1 MSASHISPWRRVFD
15 LVRLERK
22 DIAVIVVYGAVVAIL
37 SLATPLAVSSLVSTI
52 AFSNLLQPL
61 LVLAILLAAA
71 LLAGG
76 LLRTL
81 QLAVVEMLQ
90 RRVFVRLVADLAWRL
105 PRLAGHEREDRDASK
120 LVNRFFDV
128 VTVQK
133 VLPPLLIDGT
143 TLLLELSMGLLVL
156 ALYSPFLL
164 AFAVILFLG
173 IILVTV
179 GLGHGGVQS
188 SIDESYAKHDVAGWL
203 DELARHPTLFHSSG
217 PRRLGLQRADRETAR
232 YLEARRRQFRV
243 LLRQA
248 IGGFVLQAIAAT
260 ALLGVGGVLVIDGT
274 LTLGQLVASELIVG
288 AITANLVK
296 LHKQFES
303 AFDLLASVDKIGA
316 LIELDVETDDHGEAP
331 NAHGPLTVVARDVGV
346 GDVEAIDLTLAA
358 GDKLA
363 ILNADGGV
371 SGSAFVDTLLGYR
384 RCEQGRLLI
393 NDLDVSLWPLS
404 ALRARVQR
412 AGAPEIIEGTLEEN
426 LRVGRDGIDTA
437 AIVDALRFVELD
449 DEFLAEP
456 EGLQTRL
463 VPGSRRLDA
472 STAWRLMIAR
482 ALLGNPGLLI
492 LDGVLEVP
500 AIPLAHRI
508 IDRLLRLPATVIVV
522 TADPNF
528 AARLPHQLSLGLASE
543 PTPPGTPIVT
553 TTTTAPTN
561 PARTGPTPPSTPST
575 PTTPTTPS
583 TGKKRKKKGGRR

>member
-1 MSASHISPWRRVFD
+1 MSASHISPWRRVLD
-15 LVRLERK
+15 LVRLERR
-22 DIAVIVVYGAVVAIL
+22 DIAVVVIYGAVVAIL

-52 AFSNLLQPL
+52 AFSNLMQPL
-61 LVLAILLAAA
+61 LVLAVLLAAA

-76 LLRTL
+76 FLRAL
-81 QLAVVEMLQ
+81 QLAVVEVLQ

-105 PRLAGHEREDRDASK
+105 PRLAGHEREGRDASK

-164 AFAVILFLG
+164 AFAVILFVG
-173 IILVTV
+173 IIIVTV
-179 GLGHGGVQS
+179 VLGHGGVQS
-188 SIDESYAKHDVAGWL
+188 SIDESYAKHDVAAWL
-203 DELARHPTLFHSSG
+203 DELARHPTLFHSAG
-217 PRRLGLQRADRETAR
+217 PRRLGLQRADEETSR
-232 YLEARRRQFRV
+232 YIEARRRQFRV

-316 LIELDVETDDHGEAP
+316 LIELDVENEEHGEAP
-331 NAHGPLTVVARDVGV
+331 PGNGPLTVTARDVGV
-346 GDVEAIDLTLAA
+346 GELEGVDICLEA

-371 SGSAFVDTLLGYR
+371 SGTIVVDVLLGYR
-384 RCEQGRLLI
+384 RPETGRVLI
-393 NDLDVSLWPLS
+393 NNLDVSLWPLQS
-404 ALRARVQR
+404 LRARVQR
-412 AGAPEIIEGTLEEN
+412 AGAPEIFEGTLEDN
-426 LRVGRDGIDTA
+426 LRVGREGIDSA
-437 AIVDALRFVELD
+437 AIVEALRFVELD
-449 DEFLAEP
+449 DEFLAGR

-482 ALLGNPGLLI
+482 ALLGNPGLI
-492 LDGVLEVP
+492 VLDGVLEVP
-500 AIPLAHRI
+500 AIPLTHRI
-508 IDRLLRLPATVIVV
+508 IERLLRLPATVIII
-522 TADPNF
+522 TADPDF
-528 AARLPHQLSLGLASE
+528 AARLPRQLSLGLASE
-543 PTPPGTPIVT
+543 PTPPATSVVD
-553 TTTTAPTN
+553 APPPTKTEA
-561 PARTGPTPPSTPST
+561 PEPTP
-575 PTTPTTPS
+575 PTTPS
-583 TGKKRKKKGGRR
+583 TGKKKTKGGHR